1 MESENIKIDTEKI
14 ETQRVSEIHADE
26 FSSVEK
32 ELNQRFARS
41 CHDIRQFGST
51 TIPADVLSRF
61 LEHQRCGLNSCSL
74 QTLIFQASI
83 GTPVALFT
91 RPLAR
96 G

>member
-14 ETQRVSEIHADE
+14 ETQRVLEIHPDE

-32 ELNQRFARS
+32 ELIVTRS

-61 LEHQRCGLNSCSL
+61 LETG
-74 QTLIFQASI
+74 AV
-83 GTPVALFT
+83 G
-91 RPLAR
+91 
-96 G
+96 